1 MMKFPVALQVYSV
14 RDFAEKD
21 LEGTLLKIKEMGY
34 DGVELAG
41 LYGRTYADV
50 KAAVKKAGLEL
61 ISAHVPLADM
71 VADPEGVLS
80 GYAEMGCKYVVVPY
94 LPEELRPGTSLF
106 EKTLE
111 DIRMLCSVAK
121 EKGMTMLY
129 HNHDFEF
136 VKIGDKYAL
145 DVMYETIPA
154 DLLQTEIDTCWV
166 NVAGEDPA
174 AYVRKYAGRA
184 PVVHLKDFYMSD
196 RDAESDGPFYELI
209 GNDQKASGENV
220 FEFRPVGH
228 GLQNFPEILKASE
241 DAGAFWVVVEQDRP
255 SMGKDSVECAA
266 MSREYLKKLGL

>member
-1 MMKFPVALQVYSV
+1 MKFSVALQVYSV

-21 LEGTLLKIKEMGY
+21 LTGTLQKIKEMGY
-34 DGVELAG
+34 EGVELAG
-41 LYGRTYADV
+41 LYGHSYAEV
-50 KAAVKKAGLEL
+50 KSAVEAAGLKL
-61 ISAHVPLADM
+61 VSAHVPLADM
-71 VADPEGVLS
+71 VADPKGVLA
-80 GYAEMGCKYVVVPY
+80 GYAEMGCKYVAVPY
-94 LPEELRPGTSLF
+94 LPEELRPGTGLF
-106 EKTLE
+106 AKTLQ
-111 DIRMLCSVAK
+111 DIRLLSGIAK
-121 EKGMTMLY
+121 EMGMTMLY

-136 VKIGDKYAL
+136 VKIDDKYAL

-166 NVAGEDPA
+166 NVAGEDPS

-184 PVVHLKDFYMSD
+184 PIVHLKDFYMSD

-220 FEFRPVGH
+220 FEFRPVGY

-241 DAGAFWVVVEQDRP
+241 EAGASWVVVEQDRP
-255 SMGKDSVECAA
+255 SMGKDPMECAA

>member
-1 MMKFPVALQVYSV
+1 MKFPVALQVYSV

-21 LEGTLLKIKEMGY
+21 LEGTFRQIKEMGY

-41 LYGRTYADV
+41 LYGYSYAEV
-50 KAAVKKAGLEL
+50 KAAAEKAGLTP

-71 VADPEGVLS
+71 LADPDGVLA
-80 GYAEMGCKYVVVPY
+80 GYASIGCKYVAVPY
-94 LPEELRPGTSLF
+94 LPEELRPGTDRF
-106 EKTLE
+106 AQTVE
-111 DIRMLCSVAK
+111 DIRMLAGVAK

-136 VKIGDKYAL
+136 QKIDGEYAL
-145 DVMYETIPA
+145 DMLYRVIPA

-174 AYVRKYAGRA
+174 AYIRKYAGRA

-209 GNDQKASGENV
+209 GIDKKAEGQSI
-220 FEFRPVGH
+220 FEFRPVGY
-228 GLQNFPEILKASE
+228 GMQDFPEILKAAE
-241 DAGAFWVVVEQDRP
+241 EAGSSWVVVEQDQP
-255 SMGKDSVECAA
+255 SMEKNSLECAK
-266 MSREYLKKLGL
+266 MSREYLKKLGI